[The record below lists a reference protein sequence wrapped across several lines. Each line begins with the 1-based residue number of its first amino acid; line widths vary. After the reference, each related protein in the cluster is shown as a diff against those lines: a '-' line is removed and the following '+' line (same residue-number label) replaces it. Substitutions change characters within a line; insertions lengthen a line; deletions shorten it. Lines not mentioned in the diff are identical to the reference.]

1 MNAIE
6 LLLSRGSAV
15 RFAEPAPDE
24 AVLDKVFRAALRAP
38 DHGRMRPWQ
47 FKIIRGEGLNRF
59 ADLLADSLKGRKP
72 DASEEELNRERQ
84 KALRSPMI
92 VVAVAKIGPT
102 EKIPEVEQVLSA
114 GAATQNILLALH
126 ALGYGSVWK
135 TGSAAYDNMVKA
147 RLGLQS
153 SDQIVGFLYVGTLAG
168 PIPDVPRPE
177 PKEFVSEWV
186 G

>member
-15 RFAEPAPDE
+15 RLAEPAPGE
-24 AVLDKVFRAALRAP
+24 EVLDKVFRAALRAP
-38 DHGRMRPWQ
+38 DHGRMRPWR

-59 ADLLADSLKGRKP
+59 ADLLAESLKGRKP
-72 DASEEELNRERQ
+72 DASEEELSRERQ

-92 VVAVAKIGPT
+92 VVAVARIGPT

-126 ALGYGSVWK
+126 ALGFGGVWK
-135 TGSAAYDNMVKA
+135 TGAAAYDGMVKS
-147 RLGLQS
+147 RLGLEA

-168 PIPDVPRPE
+168 NVPDVPRPE
-177 PKEFVSEWV
+177 PAEFVAEW
-186 G
+186 GG